1 MVIVAVIVPLLF
13 AVRRLE
19 LYRNVIL
26 KVAAVG
32 LILVSGVWVIER
44 AFGVDIPM
52 RELLPASVQ
61 KVLP

>member
-1 MVIVAVIVPLLF
+1 
-13 AVRRLE
+13 
-19 LYRNVIL
+19 
-26 KVAAVG
+26 
-32 LILVSGVWVIER
+32 VWVIER